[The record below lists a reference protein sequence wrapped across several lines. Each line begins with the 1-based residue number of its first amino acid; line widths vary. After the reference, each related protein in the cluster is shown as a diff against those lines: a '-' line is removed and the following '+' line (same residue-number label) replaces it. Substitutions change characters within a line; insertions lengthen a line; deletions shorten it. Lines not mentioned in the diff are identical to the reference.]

1 VSDDGEPGALAEG
14 ADLQRLPPHTR
25 QWIALFV
32 PSGGAPAWLRVTEA
46 EQRGAAALSV
56 VLAIGLQLALPDTL
70 TFGPHWLLPA
80 LETLLL
86 VALVGGQRVLGHR
99 LAARLRPLALTL
111 AGTVAAANLTSTGLL
126 VATLVGGKPLGA
138 RQLLS
143 TGLLVW
149 VTNVIAFALI
159 YWELDRGGPL
169 ARAVLSDSY
178 PDFLFPQ
185 MASPGVAGMD
195 WEPRYFD
202 YVYVSFT
209 NATAFSPTDTMPLS
223 RWAKALMLV
232 QSAVALVTVGLVFA
246 RAVNILG

>member
-1 VSDDGEPGALAEG
+1 VSDGEEQDVSATVE
-14 ADLQRLPPHTR
+14 LPAHTR
-25 QWIALFV
+25 QWIALLV
-32 PSGGAPAWLRVTEA
+32 PSGSAPAWLRITEV

-56 VLAIGLQLALPDTL
+56 VVAIVLQLALPDTL
-70 TFGPHWLLPA
+70 TFGPQWLLPA
-80 LETLLL
+80 LEALLL
-86 VALVGGQRVLGHR
+86 VALVGGQRLLGHAV
-99 LAARLRPLALTL
+99 AARLRPLALTL

-126 VATLVGGKPLGA
+126 VATLVSGQALSA
-138 RQLLS
+138 QQLLS

-169 ARAVLSDSY
+169 SRAMMSDSY

-185 MASPGVAGMD
+185 MASPGVAAMD

-246 RAVNILG
+246 RAVNILH

>member
-1 VSDDGEPGALAEG
+1 VSDDGDPGTAAFVE
-14 ADLQRLPPHTR
+14 LPAHTR
-25 QWIALFV
+25 QWIALLV
-32 PSGGAPAWLRVTEA
+32 PSGSSPAWLRVTEV

-56 VLAIGLQLALPDTL
+56 VVAIVLQLALPDTL

-80 LETLLL
+80 IEAVLL
-86 VALVGGQRVLGHR
+86 VALAGGQRVLGR
-99 LAARLRPLALTL
+99 TVAARLRPLALVL

-126 VATLVGGKPLGA
+126 VGTLVSGKPLSA
-138 RQLLS
+138 QQLLS

-169 ARAVLSDSY
+169 ARAAMSSSY

-185 MASPGVAGMD
+185 MATPGVAAID

-246 RAVNILG
+246 RAVNILQ